1 MLENIIR
8 NNTYDLNSIEEL
20 SERVIDEYSVKI
32 ENKNNYNSTQK
43 SSIITIVAGAL
54 ILANSLDN
62 VNQIQFKKL
71 ESPESINS
79 YINSVITP
87 LNDYS
92 RSIRKMTSNYSGGN
106 SELVKK
112 IVAFRSLN
120 HSWDGY
126 EALPAEVESATNAI
140 TIVGKLPSKAI
151 ASINDLFPN
160 PNGTISFIWENVN
173 DERVSLEVGNSTFS
187 YYVKFNSQD
196 VLFFDNKE
204 INDKEIS
211 ELGKFAAAV

>member
-1 MLENIIR
+1 MLESLILNK
-8 NNTYDLNSIEEL
+8 TYDLNSIEEL
-20 SERVIDEYSVKI
+20 FERVIDESSVRI
-32 ENKNNYNSTQK
+32 ENENNYNSTKK

-54 ILANSLDN
+54 ILAGSFDN
-62 VNQIQFKKL
+62 VNQIQFKKS
-71 ESPESINS
+71 ESLESINS
-79 YINSVITP
+79 YVNSVITP

-92 RSIRKMTSNYSGGN
+92 KSIHKMTSNYSGGS

-112 IVAFRSLN
+112 IIAFRSLN

-126 EALPAEVESATNAI
+126 GAFPAEVESATNAI

-151 ASINDLFPN
+151 ALISDLFPN

-211 ELGKFAAAV
+211 ELGKFAMAV